1 MGRKT
6 PHEILAHRYAMIL
19 RPYQEAAVNDAVKA
33 LEKSRRTLVVA
44 PTGAG
49 KTVMLSALVGARY
62 KKGKRILL
70 MQHRD
75 ELVSQNAAKF
85 SKVNPYITTSI
96 VNGTVKDWDGEAI
109 FSMVQ
114 TISRERNLRDRP
126 KFDMLVIDEAHHAA
140 AQTYKKVI
148 DAVIEDN
155 EDIEIVGFTATPNRG
170 DGKGLRQ
177 IFDNCAH
184 QIEIGTLIREGYLVT
199 PKTYVV
205 DVGTAEALS
214 NVRITSG
221 GEYDMDAVSEI
232 MNVSVVNERVFEEWR
247 NIAGKRKTVI
257 FCSTVE
263 HAQNVCDVF
272 VQNGIV
278 AECVFGHT
286 PKEERA
292 QILRDLE
299 HGDVQVVVNVM
310 VLTEGFDAPPVSCV
324 VLTRPCSQKGTMIQM
339 IGRGLRT
346 VDPELHPGVLKND
359 CIVLDFGTSAMT
371 HGSLEDTVNL
381 DGRDKSES
389 ASEAPTKTCPEC
401 GADVPT
407 AVRNCP
413 MCGHYFEPET
423 GDGITDFV
431 MTEIDLI
438 DNSPFRWIDPFGES
452 RVLMASGF
460 AGFGFIAQV
469 DDENWCAIVRDN
481 ERKKVRLI
489 SVGKKTS
496 AIAAADDFLREIETS
511 DSAKKVKGGW
521 MNKAMS
527 DKQRQKLAEQGFHIS
542 AVDFSW
548 TKYRATCTLGY
559 CWNKASIDQCYQAA
573 RGIVANATDVADRG
587 AG

>member
-1 MGRKT
+1 
-6 PHEILAHRYAMIL
+6 MIL
-19 RPYQEAAVNDAVKA
+19 RPYQEAAVNDAIKA
-33 LEKSRRTLVVA
+33 LDENRNTLVVA

-75 ELVSQNAAKF
+75 ELVSQNESKF
-85 SKVNPYITTSI
+85 KKVNPYITTSI
-96 VNGTVKDWDGEAI
+96 VNGTVKNWEGDAI

-140 AQTYKKVI
+140 AQTYQTVI
-148 DAVIEDN
+148 DAVREDN

-170 DGKGLRQ
+170 DGKGLRNV
-177 IFDNCAH
+177 FDNCAH
-184 QIEIGTLIREGYLVT
+184 KIEIGTLIREGYLVT
-199 PKTYVV
+199 PKTFVV
-205 DVGTAEALS
+205 DVGTTEALS
-214 NVRITSG
+214 NVRRTSS
-221 GEYDMDAVSEI
+221 GEFDMDAVAEI
-232 MNVSVVNERVFEEWR
+232 MNVTVVNERVVEEWR
-247 NIAGKRKTVI
+247 KAAGTRKTVV

-263 HAQNVCDVF
+263 HAQNLCDVF
-272 VQNGIV
+272 VQNGVV

-292 QILRDLE
+292 QILSDLE

-346 VDPELHPGVLKND
+346 VDPELYPDVLKND
-359 CIVLDFGTSAMT
+359 CVVLDFGTSVMT
-371 HGSLEDTVNL
+371 HGSLEETINL
-381 DGRDKSES
+381 DGRDKGDT
-389 ASEAPTKTCPEC
+389 AGDAPTKTCPEC
-401 GADVPT
+401 QAEVPT
-407 AVRNCP
+407 AVRECP
-413 MCGHYFEPET
+413 ICGHFFESQA
-423 GDGITDFV
+423 GDVITEFV
-431 MTEIDLI
+431 MTEVDLI
-438 DNSPFRWIDPFGES
+438 NKSPFHWIDPFGGS

-481 ERKKVRLI
+481 ERKKVRLV

-511 DSAKKVKGGW
+511 DSAKKIKGGW
-521 MNKAMS
+521 MNKAIS
-527 DKQRQKLAEQGFHIS
+527 DKQRQKLAEQGFHIG
-542 AVDFSW
+542 AFDFSW